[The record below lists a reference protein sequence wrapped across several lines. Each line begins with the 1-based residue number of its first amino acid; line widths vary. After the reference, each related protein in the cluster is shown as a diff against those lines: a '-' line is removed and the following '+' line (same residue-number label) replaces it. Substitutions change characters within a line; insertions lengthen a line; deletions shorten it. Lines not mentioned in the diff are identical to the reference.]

1 MNNMNNT
8 RWKKLLGGG
17 KLTVE
22 TPFEESNK
30 QLKYSA
36 QAQIEADRLSTI
48 LNDIN
53 NVNTMI
59 GQGLADFGF
68 DKIGKPKE
76 GCGGKIKKHE
86 SGGIHKP
93 GGVIV
98 EDGETAYLP
107 TGEILS
113 FSGKEHQLPNSQLYR
128 KDGTPDGIEVNL
140 PENTVVDQKNYTLD
154 EQGNLVK
161 TTKNSV
167 AMQRKALAQVENKL
181 LNSFER
187 KLNKAIKGESPAD
200 KFTAERLKLSAQ
212 NAKQYIDNENQ
223 RLTEMT
229 IRIASL
235 LEGNTKKAATGK
247 PPVKDFDI
255 GEMDESTILLEPE
268 NSITINKEDPFSRNI
283 SDLILPEE
291 EDYFKKTFTPEYFE
305 SLPPDKIFDV
315 ELPKEVIE
323 HNLPKTTFKDLLLD
337 KLKNTSV
344 GNLVNY
350 GALLKN
356 LNKPD
361 YATAAYS
368 QANSITNPY
377 KGIGYDAEQALE
389 SQYQVN
395 AMRAVEELRD
405 IERSLNTAKRNA
417 ALSTNSLQEQRA
429 LALSSEIL
437 EGEKKRDSILNKLT
451 VDADITSKLATLKMQ
466 NDTLSAQG
474 QADAEMYAK
483 NAIQNLYSQKSKQFD
498 TKIEGVQALAEALN
512 AEKKDND
519 TVNLIKKYGPIVEAL
534 MDANYTMD
542 DIIAMFEGKAPVKK
556 EKTEKE

>member
-17 KLTVE
+17 KLTIE

-59 GQGLADFGF
+59 GKGLADFGF

-76 GCGGKIKKHE
+76 GCGGKIKK
-86 SGGIHKP
+86 SKLGGIYKP

-107 TGEILS
+107 TGEVLS

-154 EQGNLVK
+154 EQGNLLK

-167 AMQRKALAQVENKL
+167 AMQRKALAQEENKL
-181 LNSFER
+181 LGSFER
-187 KLNKAIKGESPAD
+187 RLNKAIKGESPAD

-212 NAKQYIDNENQ
+212 KAKQYIDNENQ

-229 IRIASL
+229 TRIASL
-235 LEGNTKKAATGK
+235 LEGNTKKAANGK
-247 PPVKDFDI
+247 PPVKDSYTLET
-255 GEMDESTILLEPE
+255 GENTILLEPE
-268 NSITINKEDPFSRNI
+268 NHIIINK
-283 SDLILPEE
+283 E

-305 SLPPDKIFDV
+305 SLLPDEIFDV
-315 ELPKEVIE
+315 ELPKEVIKY
-323 HNLPKTTFKDLLLD
+323 NTPKTTFKDLLLD

-344 GNLVNY
+344 GNLTNY
-350 GALLKN
+350 AALAKN

-361 YATAAYS
+361 YATAAFA

-395 AMRAVEELRD
+395 AMRSAEELRD
-405 IERSLNTAKRNA
+405 IDRNLNTAKRSA

-429 LALSSEIL
+429 LALSSEVL

-451 VDADITSKLATLKMQ
+451 VDADITSKLAALKMQ

-474 QADAEMYAK
+474 QADAEMYSK

-512 AEKKDND
+512 AEKEDKD
-519 TVNLIKKYGPIVEAL
+519 TVNLIKEYGPIVEAL
-534 MDANYTMD
+534 LDANYTMD
-542 DIIAMFEGKAPVKK
+542 DIIAMFGGKAPVKK
-556 EKTEKE
+556 EETKQNHY

>member
-17 KLTVE
+17 KLTIE

-59 GQGLADFGF
+59 GKGLADFGF

-76 GCGGKIKKHE
+76 GCGGKIKK
-86 SGGIHKP
+86 SKLGGIYKP

-107 TGEILS
+107 TGEVLS

-167 AMQRKALAQVENKL
+167 AMQRKALAQAENKL
-181 LNSFER
+181 LGSFER

-200 KFTAERLKLSAQ
+200 KFTVERLKLSAQ

-229 IRIASL
+229 TRIASL
-235 LEGNTKKAATGK
+235 LEGNTKKAANGEPSTDLTKEEILDIELNIPTYEIDNDIFK
-247 PPVKDFDI
+247 PAK
-255 GEMDESTILLEPE
+255 EPA
-268 NSITINKEDPFSRNI
+268 
-283 SDLILPEE
+283 
-291 EDYFKKTFTPEYFE
+291 
-305 SLPPDKIFDV
+305 
-315 ELPKEVIE
+315 
-323 HNLPKTTFKDLLLD
+323 KTTFKDLLLD

-344 GNLVNY
+344 GNLTNY
-350 GALLKN
+350 AALAKN

-361 YATAAYS
+361 YATAAFA

-377 KGIGYDAEQALE
+377 KGIGYDAEMALQD
-389 SQYQVN
+389 QYKIN
-395 AMRAVEELRD
+395 DMKLAEELRD
-405 IERSLNTAKRNA
+405 IDRSLNTAKRSA

-429 LALSSEIL
+429 LALSSEVL
-437 EGEKKRDSILNKLT
+437 EGEKKRDSILNKLI

-466 NDTLSAQG
+466 NDTLFAQG

-483 NAIQNLYSQKSKQFD
+483 NAIQNLYSQKSEQFD

-512 AEKKDND
+512 AEKEDKD
-519 TVNLIKKYGPIVEAL
+519 TVNLIKEYGPIVEAL

-542 DIIAMFEGKAPVKK
+542 EIVAMFGGKAPVKK
-556 EKTEKE
+556 EETK

>member
-17 KLTVE
+17 KLTIE

-107 TGEILS
+107 TGEVLS

-154 EQGNLVK
+154 EQGNLLK

-167 AMQRKALAQVENKL
+167 AMQRKALAQEENKL
-181 LNSFER
+181 LGNFER
-187 KLNKAIKGESPAD
+187 RLNKAIKGESPAD

-212 NAKQYIDNENQ
+212 KAKQYIDNENQ

-229 IRIASL
+229 TRIASL
-235 LEGNTKKAATGK
+235 LEGNTKKAATG
-247 PPVKDFDI
+247 I
-255 GEMDESTILLEPE
+255 GEDP
-268 NSITINKEDPFSRNI
+268 NKIFNLNPGGVG
-283 SDLILPEE
+283 
-291 EDYFKKTFTPEYFE
+291 EDYKFNFTPQE
-305 SLPPDKIFDV
+305 SEIKVQQPPQSYYDSLSKNAQ
-315 ELPKEVIE
+315 EPA
-323 HNLPKTTFKDLLLD
+323 KTTFKDLLLD

-344 GNLVNY
+344 GNLTNY
-350 GALLKN
+350 AALAKN

-361 YATAAYS
+361 YATAAFA

-395 AMRAVEELRD
+395 AMRSAEELRD
-405 IERSLNTAKRNA
+405 IDRNLNTAKRSA

-429 LALSSEIL
+429 LALSSEVL

-474 QADAEMYAK
+474 QADAEMYSK

-512 AEKKDND
+512 AEKEDKD
-519 TVNLIKKYGPIVEAL
+519 TVNLIKEYGPIVEAL
-534 MDANYTMD
+534 LDANYTMD
-542 DIIAMFEGKAPVKK
+542 DIIAMFGGKAPVKK
-556 EKTEKE
+556 EETKQNH